1 MAAQHITR
9 KWLVPVRMYMYTVR
23 RWIQRTLVNTLYFG
37 QQVSD
42 WKLGSDIRLETLRK
56 ITGEQWPGKTAKSR
70 TCAII
75 RNTVPPAKPLS
86 GLARCQDET
95 RTRDMPTTRWQCCPV
110 VPWHSTNISETDLV
124 SATNFLHFETQLGQF
139 PRHFI
144 CIRVTQLGN
153 LRKLSTVLA
162 TFWGQ
167 ATRRLAD
174 TCHPLTSQSHRGHTL
189 SHARPQLTSPLT
201 AYKDRQSK
209 SALWNIRAWEKG
221 MLFRIFNSW

>member
-23 RWIQRTLVNTLYFG
+23 RWIQRTPVNTLYFG

-42 WKLGSDIRLETLRK
+42 WKLGSDIRLQTLRM

-75 RNTVPPAKPLS
+75 RNPVPPAKPLS

-110 VPWHSTNISETDLV
+110 VPWHSTNISEADLV
-124 SATNFLHFETQLGQF
+124 SATNFHFETQLGQF

-153 LRKLSTVLA
+153 LRKLSTVSCNILGSSYKTA
-162 TFWGQ
+162 CWY
-167 ATRRLAD
+167 
-174 TCHPLTSQSHRGHTL
+174 L
-189 SHARPQLTSPLT
+189 SPTHQPVTQ
-201 AYKDRQSK
+201 
-209 SALWNIRAWEKG
+209 RAH
-221 MLFRIFNSW
+221 S